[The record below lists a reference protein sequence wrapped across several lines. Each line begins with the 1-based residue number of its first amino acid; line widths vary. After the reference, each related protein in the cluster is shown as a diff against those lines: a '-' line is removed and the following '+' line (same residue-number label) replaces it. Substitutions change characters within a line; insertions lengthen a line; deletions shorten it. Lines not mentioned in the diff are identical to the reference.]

1 MMLLRRAFATSHSAA
16 GVCSPLASMRMSSTA
31 STSRL
36 AFEELTAGADEE
48 QLEFMKEMV
57 IQVDERD
64 RVLGPITKKDCACAF
79 VGCLIARLIDD

>member
-1 MMLLRRAFATSHSAA
+1 MMLLRRTIATSKSATSS
-16 GVCSPLASMRMSSTA
+16 CSPLAMASMRMSSSAA

-64 RVLGPITKKDCACAF
+64 RVLGPITKKDCACSAWAS
-79 VGCLIARLIDD
+79 GSTE